1 MVCIYLYIFVF
12 FILKMS
18 TITEDDTELRDLVAK
33 VLGKRHSIDYRDVR
47 NIISNEFYHFKE

>member
-1 MVCIYLYIFVF
+1 MICIYSYIFVF

-33 VLGKRHSIDYRDVR
+33 VLGKIHLIMGMYGMYR
-47 NIISNEFYHFKE
+47 NH